1 MNFIIRY
8 FNDKRNMG
16 CTQSKKSAVKEIDL
30 KQPESPDIK
39 FGCQNPIPIF
49 ILDETGHRV
58 DDVGGGNEK
67 LKAIM
72 GRGRQEIKEAQEKLN
87 SSLTIPLV
95 DAEAKVLET
104 GNWLYEKK
112 DVQRRFNVLP
122 PIAGNKKVKGNSMAF
137 EV

>member
-1 MNFIIRY
+1 
-8 FNDKRNMG
+8 MG
-16 CTQSKKSAVKEIDL
+16 CTQSRKSAVKEINL
-30 KQPESPDIK
+30 KQPDLPENK
-39 FGCQNPIPIF
+39 LGFQNQIPIF
-49 ILDETGHRV
+49 ILDEAGHRV

-95 DAEAKVLET
+95 DAEAKVLEA
-104 GNWLYEKK
+104 GSWLYEKK